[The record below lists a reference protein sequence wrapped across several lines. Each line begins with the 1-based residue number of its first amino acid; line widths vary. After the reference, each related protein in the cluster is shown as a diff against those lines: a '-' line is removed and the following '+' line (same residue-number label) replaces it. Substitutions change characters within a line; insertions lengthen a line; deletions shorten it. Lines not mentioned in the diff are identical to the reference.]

1 MAGVGQSDL
10 PVISA
15 GVQSTP
21 LVTPADPNTLGSN
34 AVSNLVDAFHK
45 GFITQEDIVS
55 RIGDEAQAKNK
66 ALLQQLGEYVSPDAI
81 KARHNEL
88 TLSDPATE
96 AKRWELERAKWNT
109 VFNGGVD
116 AFQQYGPWFGHSAV
130 PSKPDGTPDF
140 QAMGKLGQSF
150 KAPVYMAEL
159 AQQGLTP
166 DPARTQETQD
176 SSGKKGKKVFNKF
189 GVDITAGSPGE
200 SYYRS
205 LMGMFPGKTPPG
217 TAPDPTANP
226 AKGVPIPGHG
236 DVSPSG
242 APVSA
247 GADSAYD
254 PNLGAITKPG
264 MDVGEAREKILD
276 KNNSFKI
283 WESNKGNIDAFH
295 NIANTIESTEHSTNP
310 EEIQRRLEA
319 ERGLIYTL
327 SELQQ
332 NQQQGTIPRSVLT
345 DWEHI
350 VANPNLSDRVKS
362 IIGKTTGNNPL
373 TDNQIKSLIALGK
386 NQIAAKS
393 SAALSSLKLAKK
405 HNPGSL
411 TDDEEELLNTGGMS
425 EINGTRAATL
435 RELQGAATAGEGKA
449 KSGSS
454 VPTKTLSSSAP
465 VPKDKVIVTK
475 QGRLKSLGDGT
486 FMPLP

>member
-10 PVISA
+10 PVVSA
-15 GVQSTP
+15 GVQAAP
-21 LVTPADPNTLGSN
+21 LVTPADPNTLNSN
-34 AVSNLVDAFHK
+34 AVSNLVDAFRQ
-45 GFITQEDIVS
+45 GFITQDDIVS
-55 RIGDEAQAKNK
+55 RIGDVAQSKNK

-96 AKRWELERAKWNT
+96 AKRWELERSKWNS

-130 PSKPDGTPDF
+130 PTKTDGTPDF
-140 QAMGKLGQSF
+140 QAMGKLGQTF

-166 DPARTQETQD
+166 DPARTQETQSAD
-176 SSGKKGKKVFNKF
+176 GKKGKKVFNKF

-205 LMGMFPGKTPPG
+205 LMGMFPGRTPPG
-217 TAPDPTANP
+217 QATDPTANP
-226 AKGVPIPGHG
+226 EKGAPIPGHG

-242 APVSA
+242 APS
-247 GADSAYD
+247 GYD
-254 PNLGAITKPG
+254 PELGAITKSSAT
-264 MDVGEAREKILD
+264 VGETRSDILD
-276 KNNSFKI
+276 KNQSFKI
-283 WESNKGNIDAFH
+283 WEGNKSNIDAFH
-295 NIANTIESTEHSTNP
+295 NIVNTINEAKDSTDPESV
-310 EEIQRRLEA
+310 QRRLEA
-319 ERGLIYTL
+319 ERGLVYTL

-332 NQQQGTIPRSVLT
+332 NQAQGAIPRSVIT

-362 IIGKTTGNNPL
+362 IVGKTTGNKPL
-373 TDNQIKSLIALGK
+373 TDNQIESLISLGK
-386 NQIAAKS
+386 SQIAGKA
-393 SAALSSLKLAKK
+393 SAALSGLKLAKK
-405 HNPGSL
+405 QNPGSL
-411 TDDEEELLNTGGMS
+411 TDDEEELLNSGGVS
-425 EINGTRAATL
+425 EITGTRAAQL
-435 RELQGAATAGEGKA
+435 RELQQKGAAKTPKEGA
-449 KSGSS
+449 A
-454 VPTKTLSSSAP
+454 PTKTISSAAP